1 MLVHGSRKDFSRLQY
16 KRCHL
21 LRPDPTSNRHSRHG
35 SKYGL
40 VLIDHRVSRLQHS
53 KEYSDCGK
61 VQQTDLQNHSKHPF
75 GYSMFFEHQSIGVG
89 LDSRSHIPYLLSSR
103 CRSPIL
109 FPRRF
114 HNRHKF
120 RQQFILAETIIDN
133 TKVHHFDSRYHKRQ
147 HRQ

>member
-1 MLVHGSRKDFSRLQY
+1 MTKANAGDQNFGHRHLNILNRYSLCNNPCRSHRHLLVHGSRKDFSRLQY

-61 VQQTDLQNHSKHPF
+61 ENRMAKSHGGEHPPQRKIQRRCLIAEIL
-75 GYSMFFEHQSIGVG
+75 YSGFPSEENKDQRGRG
-89 LDSRSHIPYLLSSR
+89 
-103 CRSPIL
+103 SPVL
-109 FPRRF
+109 CG
-114 HNRHKF
+114 
-120 RQQFILAETIIDN
+120 A
-133 TKVHHFDSRYHKRQ
+133 
-147 HRQ
+147 